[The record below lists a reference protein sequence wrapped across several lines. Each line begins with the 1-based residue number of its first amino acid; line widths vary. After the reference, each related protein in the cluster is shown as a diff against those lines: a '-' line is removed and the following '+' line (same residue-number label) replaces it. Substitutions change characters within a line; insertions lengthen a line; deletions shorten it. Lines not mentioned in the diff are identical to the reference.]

1 MKKAGDDFR
10 AVFGRMADE
19 AVIDRSELATLLAT
33 TPGAVTQMV
42 YRDELPPTAFPGK
55 RRSCWFVGDIRRWL
69 AETAHRRGIGRNPRH
84 DDVVHAVEPPSAY
97 MPRKPRIGR
106 PRAGTENE

>member
-69 AETAHRRGIGRNPRH
+69 AETAHNRGVGRNARPDGSVR
-84 DDVVHAVEPPSAY
+84 ANKPPSAH
-97 MPRKPRIGR
+97 MPRKARIGR
-106 PRAGTENE
+106 PRAGNANE

>member
-1 MKKAGDDFR
+1 MKKANEDFR
-10 AVFGRMADE
+10 IVFARMADE

-55 RRSCWFVGDIRRWL
+55 RRSCWFVGDIRIWL
-69 AETAHRRGIGRNPRH
+69 IGTARGRPGENGASQISIVAG
-84 DDVVHAVEPPSAY
+84 VQSATKEA
-97 MPRKPRIGR
+97 PRKPRIGR
-106 PRAGTENE
+106 PRSGSRDE

>member
-1 MKKAGDDFR
+1 MKKANEDFR
-10 AVFGRMADE
+10 VVFARMADE

-55 RRSCWFVGDIRRWL
+55 RRSCWFVKDIRAWL
-69 AETAHRRGIGRNPRH
+69 AGAALGRHVASGAPSMGLVASAHSAAK
-84 DDVVHAVEPPSAY
+84 DVQ
-97 MPRKPRIGR
+97 RTPRIGR
-106 PRAGTENE
+106 PRLGGRDE

>member
-42 YRDELPPTAFPGK
+42 YRDELPPTAFPSK

-69 AETAHRRGIGRNPRH
+69 AETAYSRGVGRNARS
-84 DDVVHAVEPPSAY
+84 DAAVHAVEPTSAY
-97 MPRKPRIGR
+97 IPRKARIGR
-106 PRAGTENE
+106 PRAGNVNE

>member
-1 MKKAGDDFR
+1 MRKAGDDFR

-19 AVIDRSELATLLAT
+19 AVIDRSELASLLAT

-55 RRSCWFVGDIRRWL
+55 RRSCWFVRDIRQWL
-69 AETAHRRGIGRNPRH
+69 AETTYRRGTKGSALSLEAIP
-84 DDVVHAVEPPSAY
+84 AVPPPAEGT
-97 MPRKPRIGR
+97 PRKPRIGR
-106 PRAGTENE
+106 PRAGGGNE